1 MLGVDRYTAWVGEES
16 YVEAARIPPAPSG
29 TVVGSVT
36 D

>member
-1 MLGVDRYTAWVGEES
+1 MGRDRYTAWVGEES

-29 TVVGSVT
+29 SVVGAVT